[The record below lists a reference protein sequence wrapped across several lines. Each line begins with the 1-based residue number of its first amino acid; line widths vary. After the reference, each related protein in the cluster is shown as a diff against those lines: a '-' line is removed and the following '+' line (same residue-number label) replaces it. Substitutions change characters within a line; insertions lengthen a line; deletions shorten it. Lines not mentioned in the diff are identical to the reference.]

1 MYRPDSLMTAS
12 EIGCL
17 LRCNRPRRRRLHRGG
32 NNFEGKWSNEPH
44 QAAAGLAAQL
54 SGGEASARWRREL
67 MVPALRVA
75 VPSAEF
81 EKSIVASLSSLG
93 EFTEATSSCA
103 AEACDQEQ
111 LCQIA
116 DAAIDQINKGSE
128 LRLGTLISAAMLN
141 PCLGRH
147 FIARSA
153 VR

>member
-1 MYRPDSLMTAS
+1 MTAT

-17 LRCNRPRRRRLHRGG
+17 LRCDRPRRRRLHRGG

>member
-1 MYRPDSLMTAS
+1 MHPSCGS
-12 EIGCL
+12 
-17 LRCNRPRRRRLHRGG
+17 RLFIYQDVG
-32 NNFEGKWSNEPH
+32 FIAFIEGATIPKGSGATSPH

-54 SGGEASARWRREL
+54 AGGEASAPWRREL
-67 MVPALRVA
+67 MVPALRFS

-81 EKSIVASLSSLG
+81 EKAIVASLSSLG

-111 LCQIA
+111 LCRIA

-141 PCLGRH
+141 PCVGRH
-147 FIARSA
+147 FTARFA